1 MVQKVILQYYV
12 LIILTRCGISII
24 TATYVMFLLS
34 KGLNLFEVNL
44 VNVVFFTTLFICE
57 VPTGAF
63 ADVFGR
69 KASFVLSCFIFSMG
83 MIFYSFSN
91 TFWEFAFAEA
101 LSAVGATFATG
112 AFSSWLVDT
121 LKHHNYDQSTKA
133 IFAKGAQLRHG
144 VGIVAALVG
153 AYLSDIS
160 MSLPWLVGGILFAVA
175 GMTALIVMK
184 EEYFVR
190 EKFSFLGGWI
200 KLKDVAKTSVEYGVK
215 NKNIRF
221 IMLLV
226 LGLNFATMAPNMQ
239 WQPYFKQWLPN
250 QTTLGFLWSGMAL
263 AMMLGAWL
271 APKILKKVADERKAL
286 LYCHSVTALCIVGTV
301 ALGILPVAV
310 LIFFMHEVARG
321 AFEPIKETYLHDN
334 IPSSARA
341 TIVSFESIAHHAGG
355 AIGLVASGALALY
368 GSITL
373 AWIVSGAV
381 LLTVTFSLRK

>member
-1 MVQKVILQYYV
+1 M
-12 LIILTRCGISII
+12 I

-69 KASFVLSCFIFSMG
+69 KASFVLSCFIFSLG
-83 MIFYSFSN
+83 MVIYSFSN

-121 LKHHNYDQSTKA
+121 LKHHNYEESTKV

-144 VGIVAALVG
+144 VGMVAALVG

-160 MSLPWLVGGILFAVA
+160 MSLPWLVGGIIFAIA
-175 GMTALIVMK
+175 GVIALIVMK

-190 EKFSFLGGWI
+190 EKFSFLGGWV
-200 KLKDVAKTSVEYGVK
+200 KLKDIAKTSVDYGVK

-239 WQPYFKQWLPN
+239 WQPYFKQWLSN
-250 QTTLGFLWSGMAL
+250 QTALGFLWSGMTL

-271 APKILKKVADERKAL
+271 APKLLKKVTDERKAL
-286 LYCHSVTALCIVGTV
+286 LYCHSVTALCIIGTV
-301 ALGILPVAV
+301 ALGILPVAI
-310 LIFFMHEVARG
+310 LMFFMHEVARG
-321 AFEPIKETYLHDN
+321 AFEPIKEAYLHDE
-334 IPSSARA
+334 IPSKARA
-341 TIVSFESIAHHAGG
+341 TIISFESIAHHAGG
-355 AIGLVASGALALY
+355 AIGLIASGALALH

-373 AWIVSGAV
+373 AWTVSGIV
-381 LLTVTFSLRK
+381 LLFVTFSLRK

>member
-1 MVQKVILQYYV
+1 MAQKVILQYYLLTV
-12 LIILTRCGISII
+12 LTRCGINMI

-69 KASFVLSCFIFSMG
+69 KASFVLSCFIFSLG
-83 MIFYSFSN
+83 MVIYSFSN
-91 TFWEFAFAEA
+91 TFWEFAFAES

-121 LKHHNYDQSTKA
+121 LKHHNYEHSTKV
-133 IFAKGAQLRHG
+133 IFARGAQLRHG

-160 MSLPWLVGGILFAVA
+160 MSLPWLVGGIIFAITGVI
-175 GMTALIVMK
+175 ALIVMK

-190 EKFSFLGGWI
+190 EKFSFVGGWV

-239 WQPYFKQWLPN
+239 WQPYFSQWLPN
-250 QTTLGFLWSGMAL
+250 QTALGFLWSGMAL

-271 APKILKKVADERKAL
+271 APKLLKKVTDERKAL
-286 LYCHSVTALCIVGTV
+286 LYCHSVTALCIIGTV
-301 ALGILPVAV
+301 ALGILPVAI
-310 LIFFMHEVARG
+310 LMFFMHEVARG
-321 AFEPIKETYLHDN
+321 AFEPIKEAYLHDN
-334 IPSSARA
+334 IPSKARA

-355 AIGLVASGALALY
+355 AIGLIASGALALY

-373 AWIVSGAV
+373 AWIVSGVV
-381 LLTVTFSLRK
+381 LLFVTFSLRK